1 MAWRLVKQPN
11 GLFGVFS
18 EIVDNFTQINLSEFE
33 ASNFCAER
41 GLNNFESLHK
51 IDSAKKDF
59 LPFSRTPG
67 TGLSRWNDCLKT
79 IKRIHGNDEADNVV
93 WEDESGIKSQIK
105 FKLKER

>member
-1 MAWRLVKQPN
+1 MIA
-11 GLFGVFS
+11 
-18 EIVDNFTQINLSEFE
+18 QISCLI
-33 ASNFCAER
+33 R
-41 GLNNFESLHK
+41 QIYTPQK

-79 IKRIHGNDEADNVV
+79 IKQIHGNDEAVDVL
-93 WEDESGIKSQIK
+93 WEDEFGIKSQIK